1 MILPKGQRWRVM
13 RSYVKEDGILHV
25 DLNPDRKGAAPDIR
39 PADEGWFSH
48 DSGKFIPR
56 TSAGKDTL
64 LTKHGQGEGRVAY
77 VDGEPVA
84 SVTWQETPDK
94 ILLGSAYTRPDQRG
108 KGLFTALTKDL
119 RSRGKPVDAVV
130 WDNPWLRSKVASWQA
145 NAAGMSSPPGEMSST
160 LAHRAK
166 TAPEVSSQPPHDIS
180 GGFEPSEGRRH
191 GQGLGLRRR

>member
-1 MILPKGQRWRVM
+1 
-13 RSYVKEDGILHV
+13 
-25 DLNPDRKGAAPDIR
+25 
-39 PADEGWFSH
+39 
-48 DSGKFIPR
+48 
-56 TSAGKDTL
+56 
-64 LTKHGQGEGRVAY
+64 VAY

-130 WDNPWLRSKVASWQA
+130 WDNPWLREKVASWA

-180 GGFEPSEGRRH
+180 GDSELSAATAKDWAFADDDHRASEHEGVIPARPEYVRDLSTGEIGALRH
-191 GQGLGLRRR
+191 YTAGAPTRAE